1 MNQTFDLERYQKA
14 CKALLGKTIVIYATD
29 ADFTPTGKR
38 TYRVVRHTLNGKRA
52 TAHIRWFVGQ
62 RAYRSLPLTKPNL
75 DLTRDWQQA
84 G

>member
-29 ADFTPTGKR
+29 ADFTPAGKR
-38 TYRVVRHTLNGKRA
+38 TYRVVRHTLDG
-52 TAHIRWFVGQ
+52 
-62 RAYRSLPLTKPNL
+62 KPNL

>member
-52 TAHIRWFVGQ
+52 AAHIRWFVGR
-62 RAYRSLPLTKPNL
+62 RAYRSLPLTKSNL

>member
-29 ADFTPTGKR
+29 ADFTPAGKR
-38 TYRVVRHTLNGKRA
+38 TYRVVRHTLDGKRA
-52 TAHIRWFVGQ
+52 VAHIRWFVGQ